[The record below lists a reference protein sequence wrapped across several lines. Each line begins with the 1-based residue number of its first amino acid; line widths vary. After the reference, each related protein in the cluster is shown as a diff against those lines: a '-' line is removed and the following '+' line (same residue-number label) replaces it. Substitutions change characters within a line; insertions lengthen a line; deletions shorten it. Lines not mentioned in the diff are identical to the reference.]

1 MLVCVVWRCS
11 PVLSGGL
18 HGYGTC
24 CPLIQFICLPLCVP
38 GFQLGKTMTC
48 FCPRLN
54 ALLLQWVIAQ
64 TILVLLLSA
73 GSPGDTVPK
82 LAQAGWSH
90 SMSGADSEVASRPYE
105 SIGPQR
111 TCITLIPPKTS
122 VSSTTTSQNG
132 LGWRGLWRSHAPVP
146 GLEQD

>member
-1 MLVCVVWRCS
+1 MCCLEMFSCIVWGPPWLWNLQPSNTVHLSPPVCAWFS
-11 PVLSGGL
+11 A
-18 HGYGTC
+18 
-24 CPLIQFICLPLCVP
+24 
-38 GFQLGKTMTC
+38 GKDNDM

-54 ALLLQWVIAQ
+54 ALLLQWAIAQ